1 MALFVAA
8 LYTVALYLR
17 NNRSLD
23 MPKKVVYGIAFLRFS
38 SVFLICFLLIGII
51 IEKTVIKTE
60 KPLVFVAHD
69 NSQSIIYNKDSLFY
83 KIDYPKQLNNFIKKL
98 EDKYEVIPYSFS
110 STIENG
116 INTKYD
122 GQLTDISKVLNLI
135 YDQYTNRNIG
145 AIILSTDG
153 IYNTGANPLYTIN
166 RKKYVPVYT
175 VGLGDT
181 TDLKDVKIVDVF
193 NNDIAFLGNTF
204 PVEVRIE
211 QNDFKGKKGVVSIY
225 EDDKKI
231 SSQTIAFDSDKG
243 QYQLNFLLD
252 ANKVGYRKY
261 TVMVKELNK
270 EYTYENN
277 TANFY
282 LQIIDGR
289 QKIGLVYSGIHP
301 DIGAINFVVSNNEN
315 YSIELIKAKEFND
328 VKDFDLIICHNY
340 KNENKILNQI
350 LKEGKKPVLYIV
362 GANAQINDLSKLEIG
377 LNGNS
382 NKSEDVQF
390 ASNGKFNS
398 ILYPPEVVNL
408 LSKAPP
414 LKAPFGNIS
423 FSNSLNVLA
432 YQKVGNITLEKPLIY
447 FSQKNN
453 IKFGV
458 IMGEGLWRWRLY
470 DQMKNNTTQ
479 NYEQFISKMISYLA
493 VKENKYPFKV
503 HVKNEFTEN
512 EPIVITAELYNESY
526 DLINEPEVEFKIKNA
541 DDKIFNYH
549 FFRTSNAYRLEIGR
563 LPQGI
568 YQWEAET
575 IFNGKSFKLN
585 GTFLVKE
592 IKVEWLNN
600 TADHRL
606 LQNLAQNTNA
616 KFYKPSNIDE
626 LTNEVLNRKDIVT
639 VTYQEKSF
647 DDLID
652 YKWLFF
658 IIVLLLSLE
667 WFVRKYYGL

>member
-1 MALFVAA
+1 
-8 LYTVALYLR
+8 
-17 NNRSLD
+17 

-261 TVMVKELNK
+261 TVKIKELNK

>member
-1 MALFVAA
+1 
-8 LYTVALYLR
+8 
-17 NNRSLD
+17 
-23 MPKKVVYGIAFLRFS
+23 
-38 SVFLICFLLIGII
+38 
-51 IEKTVIKTE
+51 
-60 KPLVFVAHD
+60 
-69 NSQSIIYNKDSLFY
+69 
-83 KIDYPKQLNNFIKKL
+83 
-98 EDKYEVIPYSFS
+98 
-110 STIENG
+110 
-116 INTKYD
+116 
-122 GQLTDISKVLNLI
+122 
-135 YDQYTNRNIG
+135 
-145 AIILSTDG
+145 
-153 IYNTGANPLYTIN
+153 
-166 RKKYVPVYT
+166 
-175 VGLGDT
+175 
-181 TDLKDVKIVDVF
+181 
-193 NNDIAFLGNTF
+193 
-204 PVEVRIE
+204 
-211 QNDFKGKKGVVSIY
+211 
-225 EDDKKI
+225 
-231 SSQTIAFDSDKG
+231 
-243 QYQLNFLLD
+243 
-252 ANKVGYRKY
+252 
-261 TVMVKELNK
+261 
-270 EYTYENN
+270 
-277 TANFY
+277 
-282 LQIIDGR
+282 
-289 QKIGLVYSGIHP
+289 
-301 DIGAINFVVSNNEN
+301 
-315 YSIELIKAKEFND
+315 
-328 VKDFDLIICHNY
+328 
-340 KNENKILNQI
+340 
-350 LKEGKKPVLYIV
+350 
-362 GANAQINDLSKLEIG
+362 
-377 LNGNS
+377 
-382 NKSEDVQF
+382 
-390 ASNGKFNS
+390 
-398 ILYPPEVVNL
+398 VVNL